1 MGEGRSNMP
10 DAHKL
15 ELGVVATFIGMG
27 GLNEA

>member
-1 MGEGRSNMP
+1 MGEGRSSMP

-15 ELGVVATFIGMG
+15 ELGVVVAFIGIG